1 MNKPTGLAAFTRKGP
16 LPHSKP
22 QQTRSRAPSSRQKPV
37 SVDEGKATW
46 LP

>member
-1 MNKPTGLAAFTRKGP
+1 MNKPTGLAAFTRKGAA
-16 LPHSKP
+16 SA
-22 QQTRSRAPSSRQKPV
+22 QQTATDQSRAPSSRQKPV